1 MEDFITTILTII
13 FFLLPVIFGGKK
25 RRKVN
30 RTPRNEAPAP
40 IFQEESIE
48 DYLKRIGGDP
58 VKGPTLYEAEE
69 NLTGEIG
76 SEVEEE
82 VSEIIEQEKPAPQP
96 VISSEEIS
104 DKELENKGG
113 NRKKIDPKDMIIYSE
128 ILKPKYQE

>member
-69 NLTGEIG
+69 NMTWEIE

-82 VSEIIEQEKPAPQP
+82 VSEIIEKEKPAPQP